1 MTRKS
6 RKAKHLFPKGKQQ
19 KMKIIYCITALLLC
33 GCASESFT
41 TGTAQ
46 LSRES
51 VNRNIVNGRTTKAQ
65 VRALLG
71 EPQSQSTSDMG
82 AAGFAECWVY
92 KKTFFR
98 DAADKGFGRA
108 VLLGIA
114 NPYGT
119 GYDRVEVSILLV
131 TFDRSGR
138 VTGHTLTNAAQGA
151 PS

>member
-1 MTRKS
+1 
-6 RKAKHLFPKGKQQ
+6 
-19 KMKIIYCITALLLC
+19 MKIIYCITALLLC

-51 VNRNIVNGRTTKAQ
+51 VNRNIVNGKTTKAQ

-71 EPQSQSTSDMG
+71 EPQSQSTSDVG

-92 KKTFFR
+92 KKTFVR
-98 DAADKGFGRA
+98 DAADKVGFGRA

-114 NPYGT
+114 NPNPYYA

-131 TFDRSGR
+131 TFDRNGR
-138 VTGHTLTNAAQGA
+138 VTGHTLTNAASGA